1 MSKKTLNELTLKDNF
16 MFGAVMTNEENCR
29 KFLNLVL
36 DFPVDK
42 VEVCKEKSMIY
53 HSEYKGIR
61 LDVYAK
67 GRENTHYNI
76 EMQVVKKP
84 ALGRRSRYYHSQID
98 MELLLAGND
107 YRKLPQVYV
116 IFICDFDPFKQK
128 KYKYTFENRCV
139 EEGKLSL
146 RDGRHTIFLS
156 TRGENGGEISREL
169 KNFLEFVRADLQES
183 QKDFEDDFVK
193 QLQNFIFQVK
203 RDREMEGRFMLL
215 ELLLQDERAEGV
227 LEGKREDILELLS
240 DLDTVPEDL
249 ENEVESQEDPE
260 ILGVWLKLAARASSL
275 EEFRENIH
283 K

>member
-1 MSKKTLNELTLKDNF
+1 
-16 MFGAVMTNEENCR
+16 
-29 KFLNLVL
+29 
-36 DFPVDK
+36 
-42 VEVCKEKSMIY
+42 MIY
-53 HSEYKGIR
+53 HPEYKGIR

-169 KNFLEFVRADLQES
+169 KKFLEFVRADLQES
-183 QKDFEDDFVK
+183 QKDFEDDFIK

-227 LEGKREDILELLS
+227 LEGKREGILELLS

-260 ILGVWLKLAARASSL
+260 VLGIWLKLAARASSL